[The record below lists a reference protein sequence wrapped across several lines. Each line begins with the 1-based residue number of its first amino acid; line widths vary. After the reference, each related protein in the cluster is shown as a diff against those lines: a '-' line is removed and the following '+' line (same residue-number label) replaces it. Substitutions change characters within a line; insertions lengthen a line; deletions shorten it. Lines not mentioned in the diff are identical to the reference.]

1 MNRKRELETVERFDP
16 DTCRRYLNDCCSV
29 LHSHH
34 YAALISQ
41 LADDA
46 DDFDGIYHLRRA
58 AEDTFHEV
66 LTDHFQQHEIDSLED
81 RVALAEQY
89 WETVGMGQI
98 RFKCVEK
105 YAVGAEMEFS
115 HVDQGWLEKWGKR
128 QKQINFIT
136 QGFVA
141 AAAALFAGKPPG
153 SFTVRESRSLVAGDE
168 ISIFKAVL
176 G

>member
-1 MNRKRELETVERFDP
+1 MDNRHQLEIVERFDP
-16 DTCRRYLNDCCSV
+16 DACRQYLNDWCTV

-34 YAALISQ
+34 FAALLSQ

-46 DDFDGIYHLRRA
+46 EDFNGIHHLKRA

-66 LTDHFQQHEIDSLED
+66 LDHYFKQHEVSLIED
-81 RVALAEQY
+81 RVAVAEQY

-105 YAVGAEMEFS
+105 YAVSAEMEFS

-128 QKQINFIT
+128 DKEVNFIT

-141 AAAALFAGKPPG
+141 AAAALFSGKSPG
-153 SFTVRESRSLVAGDE
+153 SFTVIESRSLIAGDE
-168 ISIFKAVL
+168 VSVFKAVL

>member
-1 MNRKRELETVERFDP
+1 MVRKRELEIVERFDP
-16 DTCRRYLNDCCSV
+16 DTCRQYLNECCSV

-41 LADDA
+41 LAEDA

-66 LTDHFQQHEIDSLED
+66 LTDYFHQHEVVALED
-81 RVALAEQY
+81 QVAFTEQY

-105 YAVGAEMEFS
+105 YAVGAEMDFS

-128 QKQINFIT
+128 HKQINFIT

-141 AAAALFAGKPPG
+141 AAAALFAGRPPG

-168 ISIFKAVL
+168 VSIFKAVL

>member
-1 MNRKRELETVERFDP
+1 MDRRRRLETAERFDP
-16 DTCRRYLNDCCSV
+16 DTCRQYLNECCTV

-34 YAALISQ
+34 YAALLSQ

-46 DDFDGIYHLRRA
+46 GDFDGIYHLRRA
-58 AEDTFHEV
+58 AEDAFHEV
-66 LTDHFQQHEIDSLED
+66 LDHYFREHEVGPLKD
-81 RVALAEQY
+81 RVAIAEQY

-98 RFKCVEK
+98 RFTCVEK
-105 YAVGAEMEFS
+105 YAVAAEMQFS

-128 QKQINFIT
+128 DKGINFIT

-141 AAAALFAGKPPG
+141 AAAALFAGRPAG
-153 SFTVRESRSLVAGDE
+153 SFTIRETRSLVAGDE
-168 ISIFKAVL
+168 VSVFKAVL